1 MKATKK
7 PNWLE
12 QNPCDWYNKNKFED
26 ALSLILRK
34 EKTMQYRDGK
44 LFSVVDREEIVVAE
58 KNCQN
63 LLAVSENRLGLVVG
77 LTYSPFQILVKF
89 RYQNNFTAAFQYVG
103 MNYMDMDFPFIR
115 IGVKYFKEITKPDR
129 YGTQTPILKN
139 WTKDEI
145 KQDFGKEMMV
155 RVQLY
160 DDFIIEP
167 NNEFYEKTYK
177 GFYNLY
183 QPFTHR
189 SKEFDLQDLSK
200 IQWSLKLLKHIFG
213 EKIKKDVNGLEIDE
227 FKLGLRY
234 MKMLYMHPKRV
245 TPILVLTS
253 EERSTGKSTFIDWL
267 NSIFLDNLVIITP
280 GHISSD
286 FNESYAEKNIIA
298 IEESR
303 FDDAKALE
311 KLKALSTQKTIS
323 VNRKHI
329 PTFSLPFYGKLII
342 TSNDESKFSKVD
354 EAEIRYWVRQIPT
367 LQGIANHNILD
378 DLISE
383 IPYFLYYLAQ
393 QDDVDF
399 SVSRQGFTAEEINTS
414 ALEVVKKESKPALQK
429 EIEMY
434 LQEFCMNETNEPEL
448 YFTATDV
455 KRVWFERNNNFNAP
469 YISKILSSNMRL
481 DRKEKPERYVP
492 SFGEKISKTGLFFT
506 YKNVFYNE
514 ENNDKNPLSIE
525 IDKSPF

>member
-1 MKATKK
+1 MKK

-12 QNPCDWYNKNKFED
+12 QNPCDWYNRNKFED
-26 ALSLILRK
+26 ALSLLLRK
-34 EKTMQYRDGK
+34 DKTLQYQENK
-44 LFSVVDREEIVVAE
+44 LFLIVDRKEVVIAE
-58 KNCQN
+58 RECNN
-63 LLAVSENRLGLVVG
+63 LVTVAENRLGLTLG
-77 LTYSPFQILVKF
+77 MSYSPFQILIKYK
-89 RYQNNFTAAFQYVG
+89 YQNNFTAAFQYVG
-103 MNYMDMDFPFIR
+103 LTYMDMNFPYIR
-115 IGVKYFKEITKPDR
+115 IGVKYFKEILKPDR
-129 YGTQTPILKN
+129 YGTVTPLLKN

-145 KQDFGKEMMV
+145 KQDYGKEMMV

-167 NNEFYEKTYK
+167 NNEFYHKTFK

-183 QPFTHR
+183 QPFIHKAT
-189 SKEFDLQDLSK
+189 EFDIIK
-200 IQWSLKLLKHIFG
+200 EVEKVKWSLAFMRHIFG
-213 EKIKKDVNGLEIDE
+213 DEQYDLGMRYLKI
-227 FKLGLRY
+227 
-234 MKMLYMHPKRV
+234 LYKHPKRI
-245 TPILVLTS
+245 TPILVLVS
-253 EERSTGKSTFIDWL
+253 EERMTGKSTFIDWL
-267 NSIFLDNLVIITP
+267 NAIFLDNLVIITP

-311 KLKALSTQKTIS
+311 KLKALSTQKSIS

-354 EAEIRYWVRQIPT
+354 EAEIRYWVRKIPSIE
-367 LQGIANHNILD
+367 GKANHNILE

-383 IPYFLYYLAQ
+383 IPYFLHYLSEQ
-393 QDDVDF
+393 PEVDF

-434 LQEFCMNETNEPEL
+434 LQEFCLNETKEAEL
-448 YFTATDV
+448 YFTATDI
-455 KRVWFERNNNFNAP
+455 KKLWFDRNNNFNAP
-469 YISKILSSNMRL
+469 YISKILSKSMRL
-481 DRKEKPERYVP
+481 DRKEKPERYTP
-492 SFGEKISKTGLFFT
+492 SLTGDLMSTKTGLFFT
-506 YKNVFYNE
+506 YKNPYFGSDGLDNKQRITDEDDV
-514 ENNDKNPLSIE
+514 
-525 IDKSPF
+525 PF

>member
-1 MKATKK
+1 MKK

-12 QNPCDWYNKNKFED
+12 QNPCDWYNNNKFED

-34 EKTMQYRDGK
+34 DKTLRYEDGQLFLIREKE
-44 LFSVVDREEIVVAE
+44 SIIVASKECNDLRV
-58 KNCQN
+58 
-63 LLAVSENRLGLVVG
+63 VSENSLGFVIG
-77 LTYSPFQILVKF
+77 MTYSPFQILTKV
-89 RYQNNFTAAFQYVG
+89 RYNSNFTAAFQYVG
-103 MNYMDMDFPFIR
+103 INYMDMNFPYIR

-129 YGTQTPILKN
+129 YGTTTPLLKN

-145 KQDFGKEMMV
+145 KQDYGKEMMV

-183 QPFTHR
+183 QPFIHKE
-189 SKEFDLQDLSK
+189 KEFDIINDIDK
-200 IQWSLKLLKHIFG
+200 VKWSLGFMKHIFG
-213 EKIKKDVNGLEIDE
+213 EEQYNLGMRYLKI
-227 FKLGLRY
+227 
-234 MKMLYMHPKRV
+234 LYKHPKKI
-245 TPILVLTS
+245 TPILVLVS
-253 EERSTGKSTFIDWL
+253 EERMTGKSTFIDWL
-267 NSIFLDNLVIITP
+267 NAIFLDNLVIITP

-383 IPYFLYYLAQ
+383 IPYFLYYLNQ
-393 QDDVDF
+393 QEEVDF
-399 SVSRQGFTAEEINTS
+399 SVSRQGFTTNEINTS

-434 LQEFCMNETNEPEL
+434 LQEFCMNETKEPEL
-448 YFTATDV
+448 YFTATDI
-455 KRVWFERNNNFNAP
+455 KRIWFERNNNFNAP
-469 YISKILSSNMRL
+469 YISKILSANMRL

-492 SFGEKISKTGLFFT
+492 SFGEKTTKTGLFFT
-506 YKNVFYNE
+506 YKNTYL
-514 ENNDKNPLSIE
+514 DKLNSEINPLSIE
-525 IDKSPF
+525 NTDAPF

>member
-1 MKATKK
+1 MKK

-12 QNPCDWYNKNKFED
+12 QNPCDWYNNNKFED

-34 EKTMQYRDGK
+34 DKVLRYEDGNLFLVRDK
-44 LFSVVDREEIVVAE
+44 DVIIVASKE
-58 KNCQN
+58 CND
-63 LLAVSENRLGLVVG
+63 LRIESENSFGFVIG
-77 LTYSPFQILVKF
+77 MTYSPFQILTKV
-89 RYQNNFTAAFQYVG
+89 RYNSNFTAAFQYVG
-103 MNYMDMDFPFIR
+103 MNFMDMNFPFVR

-129 YGTQTPILKN
+129 YGTKTPLLKN

-183 QPFTHR
+183 QPFIHKE
-189 SKEFDLQDLSK
+189 KEFDIEKDLDK
-200 IQWSLKLLKHIFG
+200 VKWSLGFMKHIFG
-213 EKIKKDVNGLEIDE
+213 EEQFHLGMRYLKI
-227 FKLGLRY
+227 
-234 MKMLYMHPKRV
+234 LYKHPKKI
-245 TPILVLTS
+245 TPILVLVS
-253 EERSTGKSTFIDWL
+253 EERMTGKSTFIDWL
-267 NSIFLDNLVIITP
+267 NAIFLDNLVIITP

-311 KLKALSTQKTIS
+311 KLKALSTQKSIS

-354 EAEIRYWVRQIPT
+354 EAEIRYWVRKIPT
-367 LQGIANHNILD
+367 VNGKANHNILE
-378 DLISE
+378 DLIAE
-383 IPYFLYYLAQ
+383 IPYFLYYLSQ
-393 QDDVDF
+393 QEDVDF
-399 SVSRQGFTAEEINTS
+399 SVSRQGFTAEEIKTT
-414 ALEVVKKESKPALQK
+414 ALEIVKKESKSALRK

-434 LQEFCMNETNEPEL
+434 LQEFCMNETTEPEL
-448 YFTATDV
+448 YFTATDI
-455 KRVWFERNNNFNAP
+455 KRIWFERNNNFNAP
-469 YISKILSSNMRL
+469 YISKVLSSHMRL

-492 SFGEKISKTGLFFT
+492 SFGDKMSKTGLFFT
-506 YKNVFYNE
+506 YKNTFLGESQV
-514 ENNDKNPLSIE
+514 DTNPLGIGE
-525 IDKSPF
+525 DDDQPF

>member
-1 MKATKK
+1 MGKK
-7 PNWLE
+7 PSWLE
-12 QNPCDWYNKNKFED
+12 QNPCDWYNNNKFED
-26 ALSLILRK
+26 ALSLIIRK
-34 EKTMQYRDGK
+34 DKTLQYKDSK
-44 LFSVVDREEIVVAE
+44 LFMVVEREEIVIAQRE
-58 KNCQN
+58 CNN
-63 LLAVSENRLGLVVG
+63 LVVISDNRLGL
-77 LTYSPFQILVKF
+77 LLDTSYSPFQILVKF
-89 RYQNNFTAAFQYVG
+89 KYNNNFTAAFQHVG
-103 MNYMDMDFPFIR
+103 MTYMDMDFDYIR
-115 IGVKYFKEITKPDR
+115 IGVKYFKEIKKPDR
-129 YGTQTPILKN
+129 YGTTTPLLKN

-145 KQDFGKEMMV
+145 KQDYGKEMMV

-167 NNEFYEKTYK
+167 NNEFYEKTYR

-183 QPFTHR
+183 QPFIHKE
-189 SKEFDLQDLSK
+189 KEFDLSDLSK
-200 IQWSLKLLKHIFG
+200 IKWSLKLIKHIFG
-213 EKIKKDVNGLEIDE
+213 TEVKEGIDE
-227 FKLGLRY
+227 HALGLRY
-234 MKMLYMHPKRV
+234 MKILYKHPKRV

-253 EERSTGKSTFIDWL
+253 EERSTGKSTFVDWL

-367 LQGIANHNILD
+367 LKGIANHNILD

-383 IPYFLYYLAQ
+383 IPYFLYYLSQ
-393 QDDVDF
+393 QKEVDF

-414 ALEVVKKESKPALQK
+414 ALEVVKRESKPALQK

-434 LQEFCMNETNEPEL
+434 LQEFCMNETNANEL
-448 YFTATDV
+448 FFTATDI
-455 KRVWFERNNNFNAP
+455 KKAFFERNNNFNAP
-469 YISKILSSNMRL
+469 YISKVLSAHMRL
-481 DRKEKPERYVP
+481 ERQEKPARYEP
-492 SFGEKISKTGLFFT
+492 TFDDKQTKTGLFFT
-506 YKNVFYNE
+506 YKNTFKEGDATEMDVVDPE
-514 ENNDKNPLSIE
+514 EV
-525 IDKSPF
+525 PF

>member
-1 MKATKK
+1 MKK

-12 QNPCDWYNKNKFED
+12 QNPCDWYNNNKFED

-34 EKTMQYRDGK
+34 DKTLQYKDEK
-44 LFSVVDREEIVVAE
+44 LFSMVNRVEVVIAKKECNNLIVVT
-58 KNCQN
+58 
-63 LLAVSENRLGLVVG
+63 ENRLGLKIG
-77 LTYSPFQILVKF
+77 IDYSAFQILVKF
-89 RYQNNFTAAFQYVG
+89 KYQNNFTAAFQFVG
-103 MNYMDMDFPFIR
+103 MTYMDMDFPYIR
-115 IGVKYFKEITKPDR
+115 IGVKYFKEILKPDR
-129 YGTQTPILKN
+129 YGTVTPLLKI

-145 KQDFGKEMMV
+145 KQDYGKEMMV

-167 NNEFYEKTYK
+167 NNERYEKTYR

-183 QPFTHR
+183 QPFTHK
-189 SKEFDLQDLSK
+189 SKEFDIKDTSK
-200 IQWSLKLLKHIFG
+200 IEWSLKLLKHIFG
-213 EKIKKDVNGLEIDE
+213 TNIRKDENGLNINE
-227 FKLGLRY
+227 FELGLRY

-253 EERSTGKSTFIDWL
+253 EERSTGKSTFVDWL
-267 NSIFLDNLVIITP
+267 NAIFLDNLVIITP

-367 LQGIANHNILD
+367 LKGVANHNILD

-383 IPYFLYYLAQ
+383 IPYFLYYLSQ
-393 QDDVDF
+393 QEEVDF

-414 ALEVVKKESKPALQK
+414 ALEVVKRESKPALQK

-434 LQEFCMNETNEPEL
+434 LQEFCMNETQEPEL
-448 YFTATDV
+448 FFTATDL
-455 KRVWFERNNNFNAP
+455 KRQFFERNHNFNAP
-469 YISKILSSNMRL
+469 YISKVLSSNMKL
-481 DRKEKPERYVP
+481 DRKENVERYVP
-492 SFGEKISKTGLFFT
+492 SFGDKTSKTGLFFT
-506 YKNVFYNE
+506 YKNNFVD
-514 ENNDKNPLSIE
+514 ENGEKPIADETDLAY
-525 IDKSPF
+525 

>member
-1 MKATKK
+1 MKK

-12 QNPCDWYNKNKFED
+12 QNPCDWYNNNKFED

-34 EKTMQYRDGK
+34 DKTLRYEDGQLFLIREKE
-44 LFSVVDREEIVVAE
+44 SIIVASKECNDLRV
-58 KNCQN
+58 
-63 LLAVSENRLGLVVG
+63 VSENSLGFVIG
-77 LTYSPFQILVKF
+77 MTYSPFQILTKV
-89 RYQNNFTAAFQYVG
+89 RYNSNFTAAFQYVG
-103 MNYMDMDFPFIR
+103 INYMDMNFPYIR

-129 YGTQTPILKN
+129 YGTTTPLLKN

-145 KQDFGKEMMV
+145 KQDYGKEMMV

-183 QPFTHR
+183 QPFIHKE
-189 SKEFDLQDLSK
+189 KEFDIIKDIDK
-200 IQWSLKLLKHIFG
+200 VKWSLGFMKHIFG
-213 EKIKKDVNGLEIDE
+213 EEQYNLGMRYLKI
-227 FKLGLRY
+227 
-234 MKMLYMHPKRV
+234 LYKHPKKI
-245 TPILVLTS
+245 TPILVLVS
-253 EERSTGKSTFIDWL
+253 EERMTGKSTFIDWL
-267 NSIFLDNLVIITP
+267 NAIFLDNLVIITP

-383 IPYFLYYLAQ
+383 IPYFLYYLNQ
-393 QDDVDF
+393 QEEVDF
-399 SVSRQGFTAEEINTS
+399 SVSRQGFTTNEINTS

-434 LQEFCMNETNEPEL
+434 LQEFCMNETKEPEL
-448 YFTATDV
+448 YFTATDI
-455 KRVWFERNNNFNAP
+455 KRIWFERNNNFNAP
-469 YISKILSSNMRL
+469 YISKILSANMRL

-492 SFGEKISKTGLFFT
+492 SFGEKTTKTGLFFT
-506 YKNVFYNE
+506 YKNTYL
-514 ENNDKNPLSIE
+514 DKLNSEINPLSIE
-525 IDKSPF
+525 NTDAPF

>member
-1 MKATKK
+1 MSK

-12 QNPCDWYNKNKFED
+12 QNPCDWYNNNKFED

-34 EKTMQYRDGK
+34 DKTLRYEDGQLFVIREKE
-44 LFSVVDREEIVVAE
+44 SIIVASKE
-58 KNCQN
+58 CND
-63 LLAVSENRLGLVVG
+63 LRIVSENSLGFVVG
-77 LTYSPFQILVKF
+77 MTYSPFQILTKV
-89 RYQNNFTAAFQYVG
+89 RYNSNFTAAFQYVG
-103 MNYMDMDFPFIR
+103 INYMDMNFPYIR

-129 YGTQTPILKN
+129 YGTTTPLLKN

-145 KQDFGKEMMV
+145 KQDYGKEMMV

-183 QPFTHR
+183 QPFIHKE
-189 SKEFDLQDLSK
+189 KEFCIKTDLDK
-200 IQWSLKLLKHIFG
+200 VKWSLGFMKHIFG
-213 EKIKKDVNGLEIDE
+213 EKQYD
-227 FKLGLRY
+227 LGMRY
-234 MKMLYMHPKRV
+234 LKILYKHPKKI
-245 TPILVLTS
+245 TPILVLVS
-253 EERSTGKSTFIDWL
+253 EERMTGKSTFIDWL
-267 NSIFLDNLVIITP
+267 NAIFLDNLVIITP

-311 KLKALSTQKTIS
+311 KLKALSTQKSIS

-354 EAEIRYWVRQIPT
+354 EAEIRYWVRKIPT
-367 LQGIANHNILD
+367 VKGKANHNILE
-378 DLISE
+378 DLIKE
-383 IPYFLYYLAQ
+383 IPYFLHYLSQ
-393 QDDVDF
+393 EPEVDF
-399 SVSRQGFTAEEINTS
+399 SVSRQGFTADEIRTS
-414 ALEVVKKESKPALQK
+414 ALEIVKRESKPALQK
-429 EIEMY
+429 EIEIY
-434 LQEFCMNETNEPEL
+434 LQEFCMNETTEPQL
-448 YFTATDV
+448 FFSATDI
-455 KRVWFERNNNFNAP
+455 KHKFFERNNNFNIH
-469 YISKILSSNMRL
+469 YISKILTSYMRL

-492 SFGEKISKTGLFFT
+492 TFGDKLSKTGLFFT
-506 YKNVFYNE
+506 YDNIFIEDKDVN
-514 ENNDKNPLSIE
+514 KNPLGIGE
-525 IDKSPF
+525 ELDEPF